1 MKDWH
6 LKKPYAQSVHLRG
19 KGRNRREEVKMDV
32 TSNDIMNLTIA
43 FEKVQ
48 QNRNIGNGYV
58 IRDAYREGIL
68 SALKI
73 ATDKYINQLKEQK

>member
-1 MKDWH
+1 M
-6 LKKPYAQSVHLRG
+6 
-19 KGRNRREEVKMDV
+19 NV

-58 IRDAYREGIL
+58 IGDTYREGIL
-68 SALKI
+68 MALKI
-73 ATDKYINQLKEQK
+73 ATDKYINQLKEQES

>member
-1 MKDWH
+1 
-6 LKKPYAQSVHLRG
+6 
-19 KGRNRREEVKMDV
+19 MDV

-48 QNRNIGNGYV
+48 QNRNIGNGYA
-58 IRDAYREGIL
+58 IGDAYREGIL

-73 ATDKYINQLKEQK
+73 ATDKYIKQLKEQK